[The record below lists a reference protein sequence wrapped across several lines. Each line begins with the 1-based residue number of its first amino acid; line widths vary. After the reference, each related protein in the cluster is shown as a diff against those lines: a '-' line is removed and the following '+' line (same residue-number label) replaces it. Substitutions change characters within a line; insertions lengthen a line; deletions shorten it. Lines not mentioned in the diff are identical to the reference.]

1 MKLSVELRGKIDG
14 LLKRGREKGFVTYDE
29 ISQIFTD
36 DIVWSPYLEELFSKL
51 DEERIGII
59 EEEKEKKTKSLDSV
73 TLYLRDIS
81 KIPLLSSE
89 KEREL
94 AKEIEECKIAF
105 SEIARKVSIPLRKLK
120 SFFNNDNV
128 DKELKREFKKID
140 YKLYTARR
148 IIIESN
154 LRLVVIIA
162 KRYVTYSSMP
172 LLDLISE
179 GNIGLIRAIDKFDY
193 KEGYRFSTY
202 ASWWIRQGIIS
213 AIANESKIIRIP
225 QYLFNT
231 INRSM
236 KVKEELEEELGRS
249 PKMKEIAQK
258 MGLALNRLI
267 GIMNVASEPISL
279 EAPVSNEEQ
288 SDLMFEIIEDK
299 KIPSPSDIVFLQILQ
314 DQISS
319 VLDILP
325 EREKEIISL
334 RFGLFGNFPHT
345 LDEVGK
351 RFNLTKEAVRQIEEK
366 VLLKLRK
373 RKVVKQIRDDFI
385 YG

>member
-1 MKLSVELRGKIDG
+1 MKLSVDLKGKIDG
-14 LLKRGREKGFVTYDE
+14 LVKRGKEKGFVTYDE
-29 ISQIFTD
+29 INQIFTD
-36 DIVWSPYLEELFSKL
+36 DIVWSPYFEELFSKL
-51 DEERIGII
+51 DEERIEII

-81 KIPLLSSE
+81 KIPLLSTE

-128 DKELKREFKKID
+128 DKELKREFEKID

-154 LRLVVIIA
+154 LRLVVMIA
-162 KRYVTYSSMP
+162 KRYVTYSNMP

-179 GNIGLIRAIDKFDY
+179 GNIGLIRAVDKFDY

-202 ASWWIRQGIIS
+202 ANWWIRHSIVS
-213 AIANESKIIRIP
+213 AITNESRIIRIP

-236 KVKEELEEELGRS
+236 KVKEELEDELGRS
-249 PKMKEIAQK
+249 PKMEEIAQK

-267 GIMNVASEPISL
+267 EIMNAASEPISL

-288 SDLMFEIIEDK
+288 SDLLFEIIEDK
-299 KIPSPSDIVFLQILQ
+299 KSPSPSDIVFLQILQ

-325 EREKEIISL
+325 KKEKDVISL

-345 LDEVGK
+345 LDEIGK
-351 RFNLTKEAVRQIEEK
+351 KLNITKEAARQIEK
-366 VLLKLRK
+366 RVLLKLRK

-385 YG
+385 YR

>member
-1 MKLSVELRGKIDG
+1 MKLSVDLKGKING
-14 LLKRGREKGFVTYDE
+14 LVKRGREKGFVTYDE
-29 ISQIFTD
+29 INQIFTD

-94 AKEIEECKIAF
+94 GKEIEECKIAF

-128 DKELKREFKKID
+128 DKELKSEFEKID

-154 LRLVVIIA
+154 LRLVVMIA
-162 KRYVTYSSMP
+162 KRYVTYSNMP

-179 GNIGLIRAIDKFDY
+179 GNIGLIRAVDKFDY

-202 ASWWIRQGIIS
+202 ANWWIRHSIVS
-213 AIANESKIIRIP
+213 AIANESRIIRIP

-236 KVKEELEEELGRS
+236 KVKEELEDKLGRS
-249 PKMKEIAQK
+249 PKMGEIAQK

-267 GIMNVASEPISL
+267 EIMNAASEPISL

-288 SDLMFEIIEDK
+288 SDLLFEIIEDK
-299 KIPSPSDIVFLQILQ
+299 KSPSPSDIVFLQILQ

-325 EREKEIISL
+325 KKEKDVISL

-345 LDEVGK
+345 LDEIGK
-351 RFNLTKEAVRQIEEK
+351 KLNITKEAARQIEK
-366 VLLKLRK
+366 RVLLKLRK

-385 YG
+385 YR